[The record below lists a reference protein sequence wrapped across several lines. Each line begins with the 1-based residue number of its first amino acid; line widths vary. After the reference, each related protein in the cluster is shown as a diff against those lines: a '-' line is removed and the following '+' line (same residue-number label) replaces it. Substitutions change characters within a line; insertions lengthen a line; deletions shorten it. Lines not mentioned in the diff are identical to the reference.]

1 MGIGTEEHIHTSS
14 AHDKLLCLRT
24 THVNKKIKL
33 IMAPRV
39 IDSDNKN
46 EQEQVKFEQM
56 RPILASAS
64 IADHLLL
71 KNIPIPTTRN
81 TSSKL
86 SLIVNKSNIISSDT
100 SPSSDFFLDP
110 AGPIIPTISV
120 LVHSSSQP
128 STTPNIHD
136 CFSSSRYP
144 LRSF

>member
-14 AHDKLLCLRT
+14 AHDELLCLRT
-24 THVNKKIKL
+24 THANKKFKL

-81 TSSKL
+81 TSSRS

-100 SPSSDFFLDP
+100 SPSSDFFW
-110 AGPIIPTISV
+110 IQQV
-120 LVHSSSQP
+120 P
-128 STTPNIHD
+128 S
-136 CFSSSRYP
+136 FP
-144 LRSF
+144 LYQY